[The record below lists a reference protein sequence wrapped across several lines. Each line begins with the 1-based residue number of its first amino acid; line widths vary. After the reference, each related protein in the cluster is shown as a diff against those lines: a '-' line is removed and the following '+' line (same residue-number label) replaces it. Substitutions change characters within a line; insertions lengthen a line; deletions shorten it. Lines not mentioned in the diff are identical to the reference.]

1 MNIRVLHVVE
11 DFSLANTGVTSV
23 VRQIS
28 AWQAKHC
35 EWVGVYV
42 SGNCDLPAPSGVVVF
57 EAGITKWGCSW
68 RYPRGGGQ
76 KLAEVIRKNRIT
88 LLHIHGLWRANSLV
102 AVKAALRLNVATI
115 LSVHGQTSRWALN
128 EQGFLKALKKRV
140 YWSCL
145 ANKWLSKVSCL
156 HAITPLEQEDMARF
170 FCRDVLDVVPNALH
184 EVSKVCGSV
193 TPKKYFIFLGRIH
206 PVKGVENLIRAFLAA
221 NISTEWELL
230 IVGPEEM
237 GEYAAM
243 LKEISK
249 DSKRIKFLGPLY
261 GEKKNRLL
269 ENAWALVAPSY
280 TEVIGMVNL
289 EAGALATP
297 SLTSP
302 ETGLL
307 NWERGGGMLVSN
319 EPVKLQEALECVAGW
334 PMGERLERGARSKL
348 LVDQHYQLD
357 VVGHQWV
364 SLYEK
369 VISKVAN

>member
-11 DFSLANTGVTSV
+11 DFSLSNTGVTSV

-35 EWVGVYV
+35 KWVGVYV
-42 SGNCDLPAPSGVVVF
+42 SGNCDFPAPDGVFVF
-57 EAGITKWGCSW
+57 EAATTGWSRSW
-68 RYPRGGGQ
+68 RYPRGGAQ
-76 KLAEVIRKNRIT
+76 KLAEIIRKNRIT

-128 EQGFLKALKKRV
+128 EQGFLKTLKKRV

-145 ANKWLSKVSCL
+145 AHKWLSKVSCL

-184 EVSKVCGSV
+184 KVSKVCGSV

-206 PVKGVENLIRAFLAA
+206 PVKGIENLIRAFLAA
-221 NISTEWELL
+221 NIPTEWELL

-237 GEYAAM
+237 GEYATM
-243 LKEISK
+243 LKKISK
-249 DSKRIKFLGPLY
+249 DSKRVKFLGPLY

-289 EAGALATP
+289 EAGALSTP
-297 SLTSP
+297 SLTTP

-307 NWERGGGMLVSN
+307 DWERGGGILVSN
-319 EPVKLQEALECVAGW
+319 EPAKLQEALEQAAAW
-334 PMGERLERGARSKL
+334 MLAERQERGARSKL
-348 LVDQHYQLD
+348 LVEQCYQLD

-369 VISKVAN
+369 VISKVAG